1 MRIPA
6 RQSIID
12 RANDERA
19 DAVHAHDESTVR
31 QLDTLIGNLH
41 KGAKLRWAADGA
53 LMTTSCNTK
62 GNIYRT
68 TQHTC
73 DCPAFKPC
81 WHMRMFDLLLDML
94 QTEAETADQA
104 CDPPGED
111 SPLGPNEGDT
121 LPKYRPLGPR
131 LAAARSAYAYH

>member
-1 MRIPA
+1 
-6 RQSIID
+6 
-12 RANDERA
+12 
-19 DAVHAHDESTVR
+19 
-31 QLDTLIGNLH
+31 
-41 KGAKLRWAADGA
+41 
-53 LMTTSCNTK
+53 MTTSCNTK

-94 QTEAETADQA
+94 QTEADTADMQ

-111 SPLGPNEGDT
+111 NPLGDEEGDT
-121 LPKYRPLGPR
+121 LPS
-131 LAAARSAYAYH
+131 RSIRDRIVECRRTYAYAV